1 MKKFL
6 LVFVI
11 FLASMFFTSCGLD
24 SFDNSDNLNSTDEI
38 ILTSTVTSE
47 LSNTQTE
54 TTTNESASVV
64 TDTTKA
70 SENTPIITEPT
81 QASENT
87 PIIIE
92 PTQAV
97 DSNLIDYENILLQ
110 LNSYQEQYFEIC
122 RMIEDNK
129 VSDFEG
135 RSQIDRLFVDVTSKL
150 SQSNEYYKRYIKIEP
165 DLEEKRYGYEDVP
178 DDYFYNPVSVYTQQY
193 EKYDE
198 LLNDLYANIKSQI
211 PTEAFEDL
219 KNSEI
224 QWIKDK
230 EEFLKILPGDE
241 DDRYALSYKAEITK
255 YRCLLLMLYLDD
267 TTL

>member
-1 MKKFL
+1 MKKSL
-6 LVFVI
+6 LVFII
-11 FLASMFFTSCGLD
+11 FMAGVVFTSCGLD
-24 SFDNSDNLNSTDEI
+24 SSNISDNLNSTTDEI
-38 ILTSTVTSE
+38 ISDSTVTSE
-47 LSNTQTE
+47 LSDTQTE

-70 SENTPIITEPT
+70 SENTPIITKPT
-81 QASENT
+81 QVSEST

-97 DSNLIDYENILLQ
+97 NSTLINYENILLQ
-110 LNSYQEQYFEIC
+110 LNSYQLQYFEIC
-122 RMIEDNK
+122 KIIEKNGTPEEFAQRD
-129 VSDFEG
+129 E
-135 RSQIDRLFVDVTSKL
+135 LFVDVASKV
-150 SQSNEYYKRYIKIEP
+150 SQDNEYYNRYIRIEP
-165 DLEEKRYGYEDVP
+165 DINNDTYGYTEVP
-178 DDYFYNPVSVYTQQY
+178 DDFFHNPTWTYLQQY

-198 LLNDLYANIKSQI
+198 LLNDLYSYVKLQI
-211 PTEAFEDL
+211 PTEAFDNL
-219 KNSEI
+219 KDSEL